1 MWSAGCYTLGMTK
14 LVALFGFAFLAL
26 TSVGCSAET
35 DADEGGD
42 EAMNEDDLRTA
53 GIKSIKVG
61 RSAGFRPPPQPGKCW
76 PAGSWSFD
84 FETRKLTGDACVDEK
99 PATIDLTLSEADAAR
114 VKKAVS
120 DVRVTTRPQ
129 ACPTDM
135 PITSLVV
142 KRAKSETRY
151 VDQRASC
158 GSSSIPAKAGL
169 GELFDLMQELSAN
182 PAATLPPCVRTG
194 CSGQI
199 CADSHR
205 ISTCE
210 FRPEYACY
218 RSAACERGAD
228 GQCGFR
234 QTPELAA
241 CIASK

>member
-1 MWSAGCYTLGMTK
+1 MTK
-14 LVALFGFAFLAL
+14 LVALFGFSFLAL
-26 TSVGCSAET
+26 SSVGCAAET
-35 DADEGGD
+35 DASDEEPAN
-42 EAMNEDDLRTA
+42 EAAAEEDLRTA

-84 FETRKLTGDACVDEK
+84 FETRKLTGDACVDSK
-99 PATIDLTLSEADAAR
+99 PAKIDLTLNEADAAR

-142 KRAKSETRY
+142 SRAKSETRY

-158 GSSSIPAKAGL
+158 GGSSIPAKAGL
-169 GELFDLMQELSAN
+169 GELFDLMQTLSAT
-182 PAATLPPCVRTG
+182 PEATLAPCVRTG

-199 CADSHR
+199 CADTNR

-218 RSAACERGAD
+218 RTAACERGAD

-234 QTPELAA
+234 QTAELAA